1 MRNFKI
7 DAAVGA
13 ALGLGALIAAPLAHA
28 QTLSVATCAGYES
41 TAGTPKLYMGGSS
54 AAQTGFFTN
63 LATNVYGGFAN
74 MLLLNGTNSTGN
86 SVTNF
91 QAYCGS
97 AISGNPL
104 NLPVGPAL
112 IYYRAEGGSVTGALP
127 IAAGSN
133 PPTNTVGV
141 GTTYKLQE
149 LSIQGVNTNSLCG
162 AITAATGTAPNEV
175 TCSIAGTSSS
185 NGTNDSFGP
194 TGLQSTYIDI
204 GITDVEPGLLGQISS
219 TVAGNYPTAYSTTVY
234 GSVTATQLS
243 GLTAIRAF
251 SQTFGFFINNTTF
264 TGGAALD
271 FSADTYRNIWKK
283 GYTNWENVPT
293 SQGVPASTSSV
304 PIILINRENGSGS
317 KSATQAFLYNYPCN
331 TTNSLAKTTSPN
343 TDGWATKEVL
353 VTVGANP
360 GAITYASIDNAG
372 KVSTAFLANMNGL
385 APTNLLTSTG
395 AWPFWVE
402 SFYVENSNAASMNS
416 GNGQDG
422 NGTAAT
428 VQAAIFSSYE
438 LNVPASN
445 VPHNAQIGV
454 IPGTG
459 GGSAGTIASS
469 DGSVT
474 ASGTVGGNG
483 KTIYVNAMT
492 RNGNTCS
499 AYPTA
504 F

>member
-28 QTLSVATCAGYES
+28 QTPSIAQCAGYEAIA
-41 TAGTPKLYMGGSS
+41 TTPKLYMGGSS

-63 LATNVYGGFAN
+63 LATAVYGGFGN
-74 MLLLNGTNSTGN
+74 MLLFNGTNSTGN

-149 LSIQGVNTNSLCG
+149 LSIQSVNSNSLCG
-162 AITAATGTAPNEV
+162 AVTAATGSAPAEV
-175 TCSIAGTSSS
+175 TCSIAGASST

-194 TGLQSTYIDI
+194 AGLQSTYIDI
-204 GITDVEPGLLGQISS
+204 GITDVEPGLLGAVSS
-219 TVAGNYPTAYSTTVY
+219 ATAGNYPTAYSTSVY
-234 GSVTATQLS
+234 GSVTGAQLS
-243 GLTAIRAF
+243 GLQAIRAF
-251 SQTFGFFINNTTF
+251 SQTFGFFINNSNF

-271 FSADTYRNIWKK
+271 FSADTYRNIWKR

-293 SQGVPASTSSV
+293 SQGVPASTTSV
-304 PIILINRENGSGS
+304 PILLVNRENGSGS
-317 KSATQAFLYNYPCN
+317 KAATQAFLYNYPCN
-331 TTNSLAKTTSPN
+331 TTNSVAKTTSPN

-353 VTVGANP
+353 VTVGASP

-372 KVSTAFLANMNGL
+372 KVSTALLANMNGL
-385 APTNLLTSTG
+385 TPSNLLTSTG

-402 SFYVENSNAASMNS
+402 SWYVENTNAANLSS
-416 GNGQDG
+416 GAGQDG

-438 LNVPASN
+438 LNVPAAN

-459 GGSAGTIASS
+459 GGSAGTIPSTGGNVVAS
-469 DGSVT
+469 
-474 ASGTVGGNG
+474 ATVDNG
-483 KTIYVNAMT
+483 KTVYVNALT
-492 RNGNTCS
+492 RSGNTCS
-499 AYPTA
+499 AYPSA